1 MSLHDWFG
9 RHVADLTDSHW
20 DNGYFVSQCCQ
31 CGREMVKLPGLGWRL
46 RAVSRNPAP

>member
-20 DNGYFVSQCCQ
+20 DGGYFVTRCTI
-31 CGREMVKLPGLGWRL
+31 CGREMVKLPGKPWRL
-46 RAVSRNPAP
+46 REKDA